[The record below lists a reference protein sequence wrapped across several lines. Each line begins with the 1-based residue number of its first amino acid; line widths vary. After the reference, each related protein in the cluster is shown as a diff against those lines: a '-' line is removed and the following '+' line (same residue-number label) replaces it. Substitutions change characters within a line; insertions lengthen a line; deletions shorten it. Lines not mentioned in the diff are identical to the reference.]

1 MIPAVSDAPRPVPAI
16 RLREEV
22 RAAAENRPGVYRMI
36 APDERV
42 LYVGKSVHVRTRLL
56 SYFREPRGAKGE
68 EVLRHTARIEWEYV
82 SSEFAAL
89 VLELKSIKQWRPPYN
104 VVHKRD
110 RVFAF
115 IRLTR
120 EPAPRLHAVSR
131 VRADGA
137 RYFGPFGGPAR
148 IRLAV
153 REIADVLELR
163 DCGRHTPVRFADQL
177 DLFTLD
183 ARVPL
188 CLRGDLGRC
197 LAPCAARCTRSAYHE
212 RTTLALRFLRG
223 EAEAPLELLRER
235 MSSAATRL
243 HFEHAALLRD
253 RIDRLEQLREELVQA
268 RDSIETLTFVYPVR
282 GQAGDDQVYI
292 IRRGLVLAEM
302 AAPRTLAERAA
313 VARRARQYFEAGA
326 RGLQGVGTAEASEIL
341 MIARWFRRRPQELD
355 GVWRPDDPE
364 LDVELAV

>member
-1 MIPAVSDAPRPVPAI
+1 VPPD
-16 RLREEV
+16 RLRADI
-22 RAAAENRPGVYRMI
+22 RATAENRPGVYRMI

-56 SYFREPRGAKGE
+56 SYFREPRGTKGE

-89 VLELKSIKQWRPPYN
+89 VLELKSIKRWRPPYN

-115 IRLTR
+115 VRLTR
-120 EPAPRLHAVSR
+120 ESAPRLQAVPR
-131 VRADGA
+131 VRPDGA
-137 RYFGPFGGPAR
+137 RYFGPFAGPSR
-148 IRLAV
+148 IRAAV

-163 DCGRHTPVRFADQL
+163 DCARDTPVIFADQL
-177 DLFTLD
+177 DLF
-183 ARVPL
+183 APEPRAPL

-197 LAPCAARCTRSAYHE
+197 LAPCAGRCTRSAYHV
-212 RTTLALRFLRG
+212 RTELALRFLRG
-223 EAEAPLELLRER
+223 EEEVPLVLLRER
-235 MSSAATRL
+235 MASAAARL
-243 HFEHAALLRD
+243 NFEYAALLRD
-253 RIDRLEQLREELVQA
+253 RIDRLEQLRQELIDA

-282 GQAGDDQVYI
+282 GQAGDDRVYI
-292 IRRGLVLAEM
+292 IRRGLVLAELPS
-302 AAPRTLAERAA
+302 PRTAVERAA
-313 VARRARQYFEAGA
+313 VARRARQYFDEGI
-326 RGLQGVGTAEASEIL
+326 RGLHGIGTAEASEIL
-341 MIARWFRRRPQELD
+341 MIARWFRRRPAELE